1 MNEKLLLLKA
11 SKNQSYRL
19 AAQARTNRK
28 IKLLAERKD
37 RAWYIARCAATL
49 LKEDYGVNRIVLIGS
64 LASGKGFH
72 QRSDID
78 LVVWGLDEKKY
89 YQAVGRLLGLDPEFE
104 VDLIEA
110 EYASPNLSRVIE
122 QDGVSL

>member
-1 MNEKLLLLKA
+1 MSEQIK
-11 SKNQSYRL
+11 SQENQSYL
-19 AAQARTNRK
+19 FAAQARTNRK

-37 RAWYIARCAATL
+37 RAWYVARCAATL

-104 VDLIEA
+104 IDLIEA

>member
-1 MNEKLLLLKA
+1 MSEQIK
-11 SKNQSYRL
+11 SQENQSYL
-19 AAQARTNRK
+19 FAAQARTNRK

-37 RAWYIARCAATL
+37 RAWYVARCAATL

>member
-11 SKNQSYRL
+11 SKSQSYRL
-19 AAQARTNRK
+19 AAQTRTSK
-28 IKLLAERKD
+28 KVKSLIERKD

-49 LKEDYGVNRIVLIGS
+49 LKEEYGVKQVVLIGS

-72 QRSDID
+72 PRSDID
-78 LVVWGLDEKKY
+78 LVIWGLDEKKY
-89 YQAVGRLLGLDPEFE
+89 YQVVGRLLGLDSEFD

-122 QDGVSL
+122 KDGVLL